1 MYCATS
7 LCLLYCIV
15 LCCEECASRECGE
28 RRDGEREG
36 EGGRED
42 CCSADNTP
50 PKSSCTLHIIVHLY
64 YVSCITDT
72 PPHPLLSALC
82 YSTNSFHST
91 DRASSYFL
99 TKTILEL
106 PLNLIQMFVQFI
118 IVYYMINMQV
128 RVRVRVRRP
137 LLRTPHSCICH
148 DTS

>member
-1 MYCATS
+1 M
-7 LCLLYCIV
+7 
-15 LCCEECASRECGE
+15 R
-28 RRDGEREG
+28 

-42 CCSADNTP
+42 CYLADNTS

-106 PLNLIQMFVQFI
+106 PLNLIQMLVKFI

-128 RVRVRVRRP
+128 RVTVRRP
-137 LLRTPHSCICH
+137 LLSTPHTRICH